1 MKINRSI
8 NVKTMIMWVARII
21 VMVAFG
27 AVQLAGSLIV
37 GVGTI
42 ILKGLGVI
50 LAIASGMLFFSG
62 AFSGGNLI
70 VVLVIST
77 LMFWL
82 PELAQAALIALTIL
96 EAKLIDMLRVI

>member
-1 MKINRSI
+1 M
-8 NVKTMIMWVARII
+8 KTMIMWVARIL
-21 VMVAFG
+21 VMAAFG

-42 ILKGLGVI
+42 ILKGLGVT
-50 LAIASGMLFFSG
+50 LAIASGILLFSG

-70 VVLVIST
+70 VVLIITT

-82 PELAQAALIALTIL
+82 PELAQAVLVGLKIL
-96 EAKLIDMLRVI
+96 EAKLIDRLGVI